1 MQLVLHSKIFALF
14 ALNFISFGQES
25 KTTARGG
32 GLNIIALEGALIK
45 VQLLK

>member
-1 MQLVLHSKIFALF
+1 MAETMIKAKHA
-14 ALNFISFGQES
+14 NES

-32 GLNIIALEGALIK
+32 GLNIIALEGALLK